1 MNKNSEI
8 PDTEF
13 KKETRKLQVEV
24 EIKDKKSNQTIK
36 LTKEEEIEL
45 RYVVKTTVMDIG
57 TRQFPGRKKIIQIDK
72 DGKEYN
78 LLLEGEVKKG
88 WFKDTPLGMTI
99 KPMSDDFEIINQKV
113 VFPQWRKGGFIAI
126 GITLLLLI
134 GGAVGFYFWRKRKT

>member
-1 MNKNSEI
+1 MNRNLK
-8 PDTEF
+8 PYDTEF

-45 RYVVKTTVMDIG
+45 RYVVKTPVMDIG
-57 TRQFPGRKKIIQIDK
+57 TRQIPGRKKIIQIEK
-72 DGKEYN
+72 DGKKYN

-99 KPMSDDFEIINQKV
+99 KPVSEDFEIINQKV
-113 VFPQWRKGGFIAI
+113 IFPQWRKGGFIAI
-126 GITLLLLI
+126 GITLLLSV
-134 GGAVGFYFWRKRKT
+134 GGVVGFIFWRKA